1 MHLGDENRHTV
12 MRPIPTYRST
22 SHIGFTSSLNASN
35 TSQIHRSSRKTP
47 ENMFFR
53 SNLAEKN
60 PKCGSVGRK
69 STYCDTTDFQPTAQQ
84 VKLGLNPFSLLL
96 IHHKYI
102 DQVGK
107 PSRRCF
113 PQHFGRKKSEM
124 WISGTKM
131 DIL

>member
-1 MHLGDENRHTV
+1 MDLGDENR
-12 MRPIPTYRST
+12 RCDRYPTYRSR
-22 SHIGFTSSLNASN
+22 SQIGFKSSLNASN
-35 TSQIHRSSRKTP
+35 VSQIHRSCRKTT
-47 ENMFFR
+47 ETMFFG
-53 SNLAEKN
+53 SIFDEKN
-60 PKCGSVGRK
+60 PKCGSGVRK

-124 WISGTKM
+124 WIWGTKI